1 MAKKPKMARNG
12 HFRPKKGQKWP
23 EMAKKPKMARN
34 GQKAKNCLKWP
45 KMAKN
50 KKTPNIFQRAFI

>member
-23 EMAKKPKMARN
+23 EMAKKKN
-34 GQKAKNCLKWP
+34 GQKWPKSQKLP

-50 KKTPNIFQRAFI
+50 GQK